1 MKAPKTG
8 KAIRVKVGGVTV
20 SIYHRIRKGTD
31 YEQFQLADYLTGRR
45 ILRTFS
51 NKAEAIREAERVA
64 RLLSRGEA
72 AAARIQSADAAAYTR
87 ALQLIEPTGDAIE
100 IAASRYAQAVNL
112 LGNGQLLEAACRF
125 YVERHPSTMPAI
137 TMEQAAAEMIELR
150 RQGGASEP
158 YLADLRC
165 RTKSFI
171 EAFKVHPASVTT
183 ADCQR
188 WLDGLAG
195 ASSTKNAT
203 RRVIHRLFAH
213 CESRGYIPRNSNPIA
228 ETQTY
233 NGHRESAVV
242 VWTPA
247 EMAKLLLGA
256 TPDFLPCL
264 AIGAFAGLRTSE
276 ILALDWRDVR
286 LGERVIKVEHRK
298 ARCAGTR
305 LAPITDN
312 LAEWLTPMVK
322 KHGPV
327 WPHGTGW
334 RERAKSLN
342 DAQTATAQAA
352 GLEWKHNA
360 LRHSFVTY
368 RVASTQ
374 DVNKTSLEA
383 GNSAKVVFGHYRALA
398 TKREGDAFF
407 SIEPK
412 KVKNILS
419 LKTAAA

>member
-31 YEQFQLADYLTGRR
+31 YEQYQLADYLSGRR
-45 ILRTFS
+45 VLRTFAS
-51 NKAEAIREAERVA
+51 KAEAIREAERVA

-72 AAARIQSADAAAYTR
+72 AVARIQSGDAAAYTR
-87 ALQLIEPTGDAIE
+87 ALQLIEPTGDPIE
-100 IAASRYAQAVNL
+100 IVAGRYAQAVNV
-112 LGNGQLLEAACRF
+112 LGNGQLIEAACRF

-137 TMEQAAAEMIELR
+137 TLAEAATEMIELR

-165 RTKSFI
+165 RTKPFI
-171 EAFKVHPASVTT
+171 EAFRVHPASVTT

-188 WLDGLAG
+188 WLDGLKG

-203 RRVIHRLFAH
+203 RRVLHRLFSH

-228 ETQTY
+228 GTQAF

-247 EMAKLLLGA
+247 ELAKLLSHA
-256 TPDFLPCL
+256 PQDFLPAL

-276 ILALDWRDVR
+276 ILALDWSDIR
-286 LGERVIKVEHRK
+286 LDERVVKVVHRK

-312 LAEWLTPMVK
+312 LAAWLSPMVK

-327 WPHGTGW
+327 WSHGTGW
-334 RERAKSLN
+334 RERAKSFN
-342 DAQTATAQAA
+342 DAQQSTADAA
-352 GLEWKHNA
+352 GLVWKHNA

-374 DVNKTSLEA
+374 DVNRTSLEA
-383 GNSAKVVFGHYRALA
+383 GNSAKVVFAHYRALA
-398 TKREGDAFF
+398 TEAEGEAYF

-419 LKTAAA
+419 LRTAAA